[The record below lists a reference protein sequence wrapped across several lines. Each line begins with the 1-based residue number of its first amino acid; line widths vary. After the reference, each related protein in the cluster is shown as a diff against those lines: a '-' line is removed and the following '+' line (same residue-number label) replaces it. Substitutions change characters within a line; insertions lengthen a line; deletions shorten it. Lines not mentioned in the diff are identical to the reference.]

1 MLTGGQVM
9 DPESGR
15 DEIANVGIS
24 GGSIRAV
31 TREPLQGDDSIDASG
46 LVVAPGAI
54 DMHSHGQDEEN
65 YEVQARDGVTTALEL
80 EAGVADI
87 DGWYGEREGR
97 ALINF
102 GASIGHI
109 PVRMKVMNDPGGMLP
124 IADGAYKEANEAEI
138 EEMKGL
144 MHRGLR
150 SGALAMGFGLAYT
163 PMASRWEALEMFRVA
178 SHYGA
183 SCHVHMRGMGH
194 KRAAEQHRGAVGAD
208 SGVGDQRGASPP
220 RPHQQQAGS
229 TPCRACCR

>member
-1 MLTGGQVM
+1 M

-24 GGSIRAV
+24 GGSIEAI

-54 DMHSHGQDEEN
+54 DMHSHGQDAEN

-87 DGWYGEREGR
+87 DRWYGEREGK

-109 PVRMKVMNDPGGMLP
+109 PVRMRVMKDPGGMLP
-124 IADGAYKEANEAEI
+124 VADGAYKEASEAEI
-138 EEMKGL
+138 EEMKAL

-150 SGALAMGFGLAYT
+150 CGALAMGFGLAYT

-178 SHYGA
+178 ARYGA

-194 KRAAEQHRGAVGAD
+194 KEPLNSIEGLSELIAASVTSGAPLHPTWR
-208 SGVGDQRGASPP
+208 QRGTATGWSSPTISA
-220 RPHQQQAGS
+220 RRIG
-229 TPCRACCR
+229 